1 MKTLI
6 LGVPAFFVWGVVL
19 FVFSFRVDDPPPEI
33 DLTNE
38 KLLAL
43 EQTNRLVM
51 LNCSLM
57 TQRNDVGFSQLDLI
71 GRELEFIQSQ
81 LKSDSLV
88 NIIYK
93 IEIDSSILK
102 QNYEREK
109 NF

>member
-43 EQTNRLVM
+43 
-51 LNCSLM
+51 
-57 TQRNDVGFSQLDLI
+57 
-71 GRELEFIQSQ
+71 
-81 LKSDSLV
+81 
-88 NIIYK
+88 
-93 IEIDSSILK
+93 
-102 QNYEREK
+102 
-109 NF
+109 

>member
-6 LGVPAFFVWGVVL
+6 LGIPTFFIWSVVL
-19 FVFSFRVDDPPPEI
+19 FILSFRVDNQPPGI

-43 EQTNRLVM
+43 AEKNQLVM
-51 LNCSLM
+51 LNCSVIK
-57 TQRNDVGFSQLDLI
+57 QRNEIGFAQLDLI
-71 GRELEFIQSQ
+71 GREIEFMKTQ

-93 IEIDSSILK
+93 IEIDSSVLK
-102 QNYEREK
+102 QNHGY
-109 NF
+109 

>member
-6 LGVPAFFVWGVVL
+6 LGVPAFFVWGVVF

-51 LNCSLM
+51 LNCSVIN
-57 TQRNDVGFSQLDLI
+57 QRNDVGFAQLDLF
-71 GRELEFIQSQ
+71 GRELEFMQSRT
-81 LKSDSLV
+81 KIDSV
-88 NIIYK
+88 HIVYK
-93 IEIDSSILK
+93 VEIDSSILK
-102 QNYEREK
+102 QNHEREK